1 MECSTTA
8 ECYNSYC
15 LDNKG
20 KPIPDCSSVCI
31 NGHCYTTHPGI
42 NPTSHK
48 LSISD

>member
-1 MECSTTA
+1 MECSTTDQ
-8 ECYNSYC
+8 CYRAYC
-15 LDNKG
+15 APNNT
-20 KPIPDCSSVCI
+20 PTPACSSVCI

>member
-15 LDNKG
+15 LDNNG

-31 NGHCYTTHPGI
+31 NGHCYTTHGSVSFLQEI
-42 NPTSHK
+42 
-48 LSISD
+48 